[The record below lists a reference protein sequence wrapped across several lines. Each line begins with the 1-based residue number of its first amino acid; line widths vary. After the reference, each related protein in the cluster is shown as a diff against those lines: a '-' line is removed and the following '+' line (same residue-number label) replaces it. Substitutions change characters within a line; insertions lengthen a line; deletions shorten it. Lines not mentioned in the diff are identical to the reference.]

1 MAYRYGFDA
10 TGEEIADACADQIRG
25 KVVLTTGVSPGG
37 LGAFFLQLIAKY
49 EPKLLILAARDI
61 SKAQMTAE
69 TIAAASPGVK
79 TRLLQLDLS
88 SQEQI
93 RRAAREVNAY
103 RESIDVLVNNAG
115 LIACPYSTTQ
125 DGLEMQFGSM
135 HIGHFLFTNLIMGK
149 ILAAGDGARVVS
161 VSSDGYRLGPVRFN
175 DWSFEHGQTYNKWRA
190 YGQAKT
196 ANMLF
201 AVSLAEKL
209 GKKGLIASSLH
220 PGVIATNLSRHT
232 SDSGFAEL
240 KAFDR
245 ELGNEQ
251 GRWQSFPFKTTSQ
264 GVATHV
270 FAAFHP
276 SIADHKGSFFSHNQL
291 VPPEDITPWA
301 RDALEANKLWKLS
314 EEIVGEKF
322 VFQTQVD
329 ERVKNIENCT

>member
-175 DWSFEHGQTYNKWRA
+175 DWSFEVCT
-190 YGQAKT
+190 
-196 ANMLF
+196 L
-201 AVSLAEKL
+201 L
-209 GKKGLIASSLH
+209 
-220 PGVIATNLSRHT
+220 
-232 SDSGFAEL
+232 EL
-240 KAFDR
+240 LDR
-245 ELGNEQ
+245 SALTVCTP
-251 GRWQSFPFKTTSQ
+251 SMVKHTTS
-264 GVATHV
+264 GAPT
-270 FAAFHP
+270 AKPRRRICCSP
-276 SIADHKGSFFSHNQL
+276 SLLQRS
-291 VPPEDITPWA
+291 WA
-301 RDALEANKLWKLS
+301 RRA
-314 EEIVGEKF
+314 
-322 VFQTQVD
+322 
-329 ERVKNIENCT
+329 

>member
-1 MAYRYGFDA
+1 MGWELEDGKDWEFLRSFYVRLK
-10 TGEEIADACADQIRG
+10 IADACADQIRG

-61 SKAQMTAE
+61 SKAQTTAE
-69 TIAAASPGVK
+69 TIAAASPGAK

-103 RESIDVLVNNAG
+103 REPIDVLVNNAG
-115 LIACPYSTTQ
+115 LMACPYSTTQ

-209 GKKGLIASSLH
+209 GNKGLIASSLH

-240 KAFDR
+240 REQPSSPPCLLQEFPVNHACLRQRLLTGNWETNKAD
-245 ELGNEQ
+245 GKV
-251 GRWQSFPFKTTSQ
+251 S
-264 GVATHV
+264 
-270 FAAFHP
+270 P
-276 SIADHKGSFFSHNQL
+276 SKQ
-291 VPPEDITPWA
+291 PPKA
-301 RDALEANKLWKLS
+301 
-314 EEIVGEKF
+314 
-322 VFQTQVD
+322 
-329 ERVKNIENCT
+329 